1 MTADWMPRDQ
11 ILVPVTEAEHEAVRI
26 AQRALDMEPTGI
38 PDETL
43 TTRLA
48 GIQRLFRLPVSGVL
62 DRDTAALLDRLRP
75 PGTRE

>member
-1 MTADWMPRDQ
+1 MPDWMPREQ
-11 ILVPVTEAEHEAVRI
+11 ILAPLTEAEYEAVRT

-38 PDETL
+38 PDDAFS
-43 TTRLA
+43 TRLA